1 MRTVAYYVA
10 VSMIYLLLNIAN
22 AQLADALVV
31 AFIALLM
38 IPACYGE
45 YRRVRGRH

>member
-1 MRTVAYYVA
+1 MITVGYYMA
-10 VSMIYLLLNIAN
+10 VSLVYLLLSAVNSK
-22 AQLADALVV
+22 LADALVV